1 MSRAADELAG
11 KVLDKEEQEVERSV
25 LTLVSGAVVEA
36 RPVPD
41 MVLQALFSQYPEP
54 KPPILETEV
63 RGKVIREANLSDPD
77 YLATVEARDKVLSD
91 AMMNLTLLRGLKVL
105 RLPPDVSPYDE
116 DDEWN
121 EELSDLGIEIP
132 TKKTLR
138 RLLWLRYRVAI
149 STTDLIILQEE
160 SMRLSGVSETE
171 IQAAMQRFQREREQ
185 DTNTSSSTDD
195 SEGAG
200 DSI

>member
-1 MSRAADELAG
+1 M
-11 KVLDKEEQEVERSV
+11 

-36 RPVPD
+36 KPVPD

-63 RGKVIREANLSDPD
+63 RGKMIREANASDPD
-77 YLATVEARDKVLSD
+77 YLTAVEVRDKVLSD
-91 AMMNLTLLRGLKVL
+91 AMLNLTLLRGIKVL
-105 RLPPDVSPYDE
+105 QLPSDVSPYDK
-116 DDEWN
+116 DDEWE

-149 STTDLIILQEE
+149 STSDLVKLQEE
-160 SMRLSGVSETE
+160 GMRLSGVSEEE
-171 IQAAMQRFQREREQ
+171 IQAAMQRFQRERERDS
-185 DTNTSSSTDD
+185 DTASSADD
-195 SEGAG
+195 SEGNG
-200 DSI
+200 DQV